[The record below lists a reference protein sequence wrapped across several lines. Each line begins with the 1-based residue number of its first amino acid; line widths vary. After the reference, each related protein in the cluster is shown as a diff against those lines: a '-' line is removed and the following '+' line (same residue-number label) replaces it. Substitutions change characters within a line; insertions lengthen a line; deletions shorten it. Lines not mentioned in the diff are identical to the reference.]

1 MASGT
6 AALALRLALLL
17 ALHAAGEQL
26 PGPAHVRFA
35 ANIAHPLLRWE
46 PGPDSPRDV
55 RYDVEHGVYGPGFSW
70 TAVPSCT
77 RILGH
82 SCDLTFYTLDPEQ
95 RYYAQVRAVSGN
107 RTSPWKRTSSFSP
120 KEGSRSPGQSLSVT
134 GNTIV
139 VKLQLLL
146 KAGNS
151 TVRYEDIQ
159 RHARRYKVYVRQ
171 AQDNRM
177 YEVLETQ
184 PEFNISNLFWDT
196 EYCVSVEPDVAS
208 RPVHTMRTAEQC
220 VTIGRRDESAELLL
234 SIVSIIF
241 ITMLLLL
248 LLGMLLVCMYIKK
261 PVRPPSVLKS
271 FLKQGSLWVEQE
283 YSPSTRSEPDPVQ
296 QLFLCQKA
304 PQQPGTSIT
313 VLQQMPEQACALV
326 ARPEHRAR
334 LLGPST
340 ASGGDCSGSSTDSGI
355 CLHNSSPKL
364 GMACQRAGVQ
374 PPGSEDSGIS
384 MERASPCLERYQT
397 AKETR
402 PQPAEH
408 GPPAATTGED
418 GPQEVQFRGYLQQ
431 CKGTVE
437 PTWDRGKEPPLWGHT
452 GPVHGT
458 DVVQDMAC
466 AELPVAKGY
475 MKQSP
480 PAGPHGHTQD
490 LRAPGSSW
498 QPPAWGFPSELGPL
512 APDVASCGGSIGG
525 PELLK
530 ASLELGISSSPSLGS
545 LPLISSLSTNT
556 WLSLQLNPLG
566 VLQAGSKDSR
576 L

>member
-1 MASGT
+1 LALVPTGDCVLT
-6 AALALRLALLL
+6 CALAP
-17 ALHAAGEQL
+17 AGEQL

-35 ANIAHPLLRWE
+35 AKIAHHLLRWE
-46 PGPDSPRDV
+46 PGPGSPRDV

-70 TAVPSCT
+70 TAVPNCT

-107 RTSPWKRTSSFSP
+107 RTSPWTRTSSFSP
-120 KEGSRSPGQSLSVT
+120 REASLQIAGQSLSVT
-134 GNTIV
+134 GNTIG

-146 KAGNS
+146 QAGSS
-151 TVRYEDIQ
+151 TVRYEDVQ
-159 RHARRYKVYVRQ
+159 RHTRRYKVYIRQ
-171 AQDNRM
+171 AQDNRT

-208 RPVHTMRTAEQC
+208 RQVHAMRTAEQC

-234 SIVSIIF
+234 NIISIIF

-248 LLGMLLVCMYIKK
+248 LLGMLLVCTYINR

-271 FLKQGSLWVEQE
+271 FLKQGSLWMEQE
-283 YSPSTRSEPDPVQ
+283 YSSSARLEQDPVQ

-304 PQQPGTSIT
+304 PQQRGTSVT
-313 VLQQMPEQACALV
+313 VLQQLPEQDCAL
-326 ARPEHRAR
+326 AALPEQQAR

-340 ASGGDCSGSSTDSGI
+340 VSSGDCSGSSTDSGI
-355 CLHNSSPKL
+355 CLHNSSLEL
-364 GMACQRAGVQ
+364 GMAGQGPGVQ
-374 PPGSEDSGIS
+374 PPASEDSGIS
-384 MERASPCLERYQT
+384 LERASPCLERYQT
-397 AKETR
+397 AKETY
-402 PQPAEH
+402 PQQAEH

-418 GPQEVQFRGYLQQ
+418 SPQGVPFRGYLQQ

-437 PTWDRGKEPPLWGHT
+437 PRWDRGEEPPLRGHV

-458 DVVQDMAC
+458 DVVLDMAC
-466 AELPVAKGY
+466 AELAVAKGY
-475 MKQSP
+475 VKQTP
-480 PAGPHGHTQD
+480 PAPPRGRTQD
-490 LRAPGSSW
+490 LVAPGPPW
-498 QPPAWGFPSELGPL
+498 QPPGWGFPSQLGPP
-512 APDVASCGGSIGG
+512 APDVASCRGSIGS

-530 ASLELGISSSPSLGS
+530 ASLELGISSGAALGP

-566 VLQAGSKDSR
+566 ALQAGSKDSR